1 MERIPILRLGHHL
14 LVSIQVDLHDRLA
27 LTLQDDLTSR
37 LAENGARGVLLDISS
52 LEIVDSFIGRMIGNI
67 AAMARVLDAHTVV
80 VGMRPAVAI
89 TLVELGISMQGVRTA
104 IDVDDG
110 MRLLEARRPQRRGTL
125 SVRRSEE
132 IPVREVGDI
141 VAVRQQT
148 RQWAGEVGLSLVDQT
163 KIVTAASEL
172 ARNAVVY
179 GGGGSVRLE
188 LLENGVRK
196 GLRLVFA
203 DQGPGIPDVERALQ
217 DGFTTGGGLGLGL
230 GGARRW

>member
-1 MERIPILRLGHHL
+1 L
-14 LVSIQVDLHDRLA
+14 
-27 LTLQDDLTSR
+27 
-37 LAENGARGVLLDISS
+37 N
-52 LEIVDSFIGRMIGNI
+52 
-67 AAMARVLDAHTVV
+67 
-80 VGMRPAVAI
+80 
-89 TLVELGISMQGVRTA
+89 
-104 IDVDDG
+104 
-110 MRLLEARRPQRRGTL
+110 
-125 SVRRSEE
+125 VRRSEE

-230 GGARRW
+230 GGARRLVNEFSIDSEVGRGTTVTIARWS

>member
-1 MERIPILRLGHHL
+1 
-14 LVSIQVDLHDRLA
+14 
-27 LTLQDDLTSR
+27 
-37 LAENGARGVLLDISS
+37 
-52 LEIVDSFIGRMIGNI
+52 
-67 AAMARVLDAHTVV
+67 
-80 VGMRPAVAI
+80 
-89 TLVELGISMQGVRTA
+89 
-104 IDVDDG
+104 
-110 MRLLEARRPQRRGTL
+110 
-125 SVRRSEE
+125 
-132 IPVREVGDI
+132 VREVGDI

-203 DQGPGIPDVERALQ
+203 DQGPGIPDVEKALQ

-230 GGARRW
+230 GGARRLVNEFAIDSAVGRGTTVTIARWL

>member
-1 MERIPILRLGHHL
+1 M
-14 LVSIQVDLHDRLA
+14 
-27 LTLQDDLTSR
+27 
-37 LAENGARGVLLDISS
+37 
-52 LEIVDSFIGRMIGNI
+52 
-67 AAMARVLDAHTVV
+67 
-80 VGMRPAVAI
+80 
-89 TLVELGISMQGVRTA
+89 
-104 IDVDDG
+104 
-110 MRLLEARRPQRRGTL
+110 
-125 SVRRSEE
+125 
-132 IPVREVGDI
+132 REVGDI

-172 ARNAVVY
+172 ARNVVVY

-203 DQGPGIPDVERALQ
+203 DQGPGIPDVEKALQ

-230 GGARRW
+230 GGARRLVNEFAIDSAVGRGTTITIARWS